1 MRSRQGFGRV
11 VLRVIH
17 RAVGVV
23 EQAQSEL
30 QAQDIAHASV
40 YLLHAHP
47 TLFHKA
53 LQVPRI
59 AVPLHVHLHLCVHAE
74 HGRFAQVLAVAVS
87 NHVRRRRPVAHEHAV
102 VAPFVAQDVHI
113 EMSVRRRR
121 HTVQVV
127 EGAHDSRAAGI
138 NRRFE
143 GRQIDLA
150 EQYLGNPSGVVV
162 ASALAGGVAGEMLH
176 AGSKVYLPLA
186 CRGVVVFALVT
197 THGGSPHNS
206 SEVGVLA
213 IALCN
218 ASPARVACHVHH
230 RREGPAQ
237 ARLLCLL
244 RRQVRSL
251 LHQCGVESGCL
262 TERNRI
268 DSAET
273 VNHIAREN
281 HRDTQSGLLHGNT
294 LVVVRLRAQTV
305 EHRAC
310 PLPYLVGKVIGI
322 PSAAYLRHLSDFLL
336 KRHLSE
342 QGVNLRLRGVLRG
355 ACCKRR
361 HCQKNDK

>member
-1 MRSRQGFGRV
+1 M
-11 VLRVIH
+11 
-17 RAVGVV
+17 
-23 EQAQSEL
+23 
-30 QAQDIAHASV
+30 
-40 YLLHAHP
+40 
-47 TLFHKA
+47 T
-53 LQVPRI
+53 
-59 AVPLHVHLHLCVHAE
+59 LHVHLHLRVHAQ
-74 HGRFAQVLAVAVS
+74 HSRFAQVLAVAVG
-87 NHVRRRRPVAHEHAV
+87 NHIRRRRPVAHEHAV

-113 EMSVRRRR
+113 EMAIRRRR

-143 GRQIDLA
+143 RRQIDLA

-162 ASALAGGVAGEMLH
+162 ASALAGGVAGEVLH

-218 ASPARVACHVHH
+218 ASPAWVARHIHH

-237 ARLLCLL
+237 ACLLRLL

-251 LHQCGVESGCL
+251 LHQCGIESGRL
-262 TERNRI
+262 TQRNRI

-273 VNHIAREN
+273 VNHVAGEN
-281 HRDTQSGLLHGNT
+281 HRDTQSGLLHRNT
-294 LVVVRLRAQTV
+294 LVIVRLRAHTV
-305 EHRAC
+305 EHRAGA
-310 PLPYLVGKVIGI
+310 LPHLVGKVIGI
-322 PSAAYLRHLSDFLL
+322 PSATYLRHLSDFLL
-336 KRHLSE
+336 KRHLPKQS
-342 QGVNLRLRGVLRG
+342 VNLRLRGVLRG

-361 HCQKNDK
+361 HCQKNNK